1 MKGYRT
7 LALNGALVVGAA
19 LLNWAA
25 GVNWA
30 EYVSPTVAVVL
41 TGAVN
46 IALRFVTTTPVGQ
59 AEAQ

>member
-25 GVNWA
+25 GVDWSQ
-30 EYVSPTVAVVL
+30 YVSPTLAVVVA
-41 TGAVN
+41 GAVN
-46 IALRFVTTTPVGQ
+46 IGLRFVTTTPIGKV
-59 AEAQ
+59 E